1 MTPSSKKL
9 ILFKGIALSIPFLFL
24 LLVETILRCCSYG
37 SNLDS
42 LFLTTANNQYYY
54 LNKDISKRYFTTGQ
68 ATTGNVEFF
77 KKNKDANTFRLFVL
91 GESAALGF
99 PYPNNISFQRM
110 LKYTMQQNYPDK
122 DIEII
127 NLSLTA
133 INSYTFYD
141 FGKELHNYLPDAIL
155 IYGGHNEY
163 YGALGVASTS
173 NVGSTSWGIGLIIKL
188 RQTKIVQLLENS
200 YNKIGS
206 LAQKE
211 QADNLM
217 KYVVKDQLIKYNN
230 EVYKKGIV
238 QFENNLTSLLSLF
251 HKQNIPVF
259 IATVATNLKDQ
270 YPFQS
275 YFSEGTDSAYYC
287 NRLAMATTC
296 FNENKTAEAEAIVGE
311 LYNQDS
317 VYAKCSYLYG
327 QICYNKGEYEKAY
340 TLFKEAQRYDCLRF
354 RAPEE
359 INNVI
364 RKQAASYPNTSL
376 VDVETHFRQISKH
389 GITGGSLL
397 LEHVHPTICGH
408 REIARSFYQQMEAS
422 GLIKKQ
428 SQFTIDSV
436 FYSFPV
442 LDFDSLSGEYAC
454 AKLRK
459 GFPFYEKGNV
469 ITANTDLEQ
478 LALNYTTEKNWF
490 ESMKQLYQY
499 AVSAKNYPM
508 ALDIL
513 RVRIIDNGYDASFY
527 PLAGELCT
535 IMNRYNE
542 ALAYYKKAFRLTPS
556 FSLCREI
563 ITTALRND
571 NPEEAF
577 LYVDYAIVNN
587 TSSMDFRQLKAYLQD
602 IIRLKKE
609 FLVADPTQKKTL
621 CLAIASAYSSIGN
634 KDVSDTYYRQALI
647 LK

>member
-1 MTPSSKKL
+1 MTPSSRKL
-9 ILFKGIALSIPFLFL
+9 ILFKGIALFIPFLFL
-24 LLVETILRCCSYG
+24 LLVETILRCCNYG

-77 KKNKDANTFRLFVL
+77 KKNKDADTFRLFVL

-110 LKYTMQQNYPDK
+110 LKYTMQQRYPDK

-163 YGALGVASTS
+163 YGALGVGSTS
-173 NVGSTSWGIGLIIKL
+173 NLGSTPFFIRLIIKL
-188 RQTKIVQLLENS
+188 RQTKIVQLIENS
-200 YNKIGS
+200 YNKIALS
-206 LAQKE
+206 AQKE
-211 QADNLM
+211 QSDNLM

-251 HKQNIPVF
+251 RQQNIPVF
-259 IATVATNLKDQ
+259 ISTVATNLKDQ

-287 NRLAMATTC
+287 NQLAVAATC
-296 FNENKTAEAEAIVGE
+296 FKENKTDEAETIIGK

-317 VYAKCSYLYG
+317 VYAMCSYLYG
-327 QICYNKGEYEKAY
+327 EICYSKGEYEKAY
-340 TLFKEAQRYDCLRF
+340 KLFKAAQRYDCLRF

-359 INNVI
+359 INEVI
-364 RKQAASYPNTSL
+364 RKQAELYTNTTL
-376 VDVETHFRQISKH
+376 VDVETHFRQISEH

-397 LEHVHPTICGH
+397 LEHVHPTIYGH
-408 REIARSFYQQMEAS
+408 REIARSFYRQMEAS

-428 SQFTIDSV
+428 SQFITDSV
-436 FYSFPV
+436 LSSFPV
-442 LDFDSLSGEYAC
+442 LNFDSLSGEYAC

-459 GFPFYEKGNV
+459 GFPFYEKGNA
-469 ITANTDLEQ
+469 ITANTDLEK

-499 AVSAKNYPM
+499 AVSVKNYPM

-513 RVRIIDNGYDASFY
+513 RVRIIDNAYDASFY
-527 PLAGELCT
+527 PVAGELCT
-535 IMNRYNE
+535 IMNRYEE
-542 ALAYYKKAFRLTPS
+542 ALTYYKKAFQLSPS
-556 FSLCREI
+556 FTVCREI

-577 LYVDYAIVNN
+577 LYVDYAIINN
-587 TSSMDFRQLKAYLQD
+587 TSSMNFRQLKTYLQD
-602 IIRLKKE
+602 IIRLKKD
-609 FLVADPTQKKTL
+609 FLVVAPDQKKKL

-634 KDVSDTYYRQALI
+634 KDASNKYYQQALT